1 MEQSHVSAL
10 QLKHAGLERQIQE
23 ELSRPMPD
31 LAMVQALKKRK
42 LRIKE
47 ELAAITNPDRQQ
59 GTLADALR
67 SSFLVVKL
75 LMFAVVIYFFC
86 SAIRRV

>member
-47 ELAAITNPDRQQ
+47 ELA
-59 GTLADALR
+59 
-67 SSFLVVKL
+67 FH
-75 LMFAVVIYFFC
+75 
-86 SAIRRV
+86 